1 MMNDPYLYKN
11 TDILKNKLHIR
22 SAETLN
28 HAEADYTS
36 MRLRELIEI
45 PLNGDYDSAHLKK
58 MHKYIFQ
65 DIYEW
70 AGKYRTINIEKEE
83 PVLGGLSIEYA
94 DYSSIPY
101 DVDQCL
107 ELMRARDWD
116 TMHQDDI
123 VKQFCFDMASL
134 WKIHPF
140 REGNTRT
147 VITFCCQF
155 LDSRMIR
162 INRKLFEQ
170 NSLYMRTALV
180 AYNAVFHDIG
190 DRSQKQHLE
199 RIVRDALSE

>member
-1 MMNDPYLYKN
+1 MNDPYLYKN

-22 SAETLN
+22 DAETLN

-36 MRLRELIEI
+36 MRLRELIEF
-45 PLNGDYDSAHLKK
+45 PLQGDYKSSHLRA

-65 DIYEW
+65 DIYAW
-70 AGKYRTINIEKEE
+70 AGKFRIINIEKEE
-83 PVLGGLSIEYA
+83 PVLGGLSIEYSDRETISFDVERCLREMA
-94 DYSSIPY
+94 VRNWSSMKR
-101 DVDQCL
+101 
-107 ELMRARDWD
+107 E
-116 TMHQDDI
+116 DI
-123 VKQFCFDMASL
+123 VKQFCFDMATL

-155 LDSRMIR
+155 ADKQMISM
-162 INRKLFEQ
+162 NRKLFEQ

-190 DRSQKQHLE
+190 DRSQKQYLE
-199 RIVRDALSE
+199 RIVGDALLS